1 MPIEYD
7 GFDVGNAVSS
17 GGVTG
22 STRVKMGN
30 KNYQLKPSILDNE
43 FTRQLKAGW
52 TDRENYGE
60 VIASKVSRAILITS
74 DFEAAPNVSLVYD
87 KVSKKTPVASKYLE
101 GDKVRTLD
109 EYIQEKDPRI
119 KPKRHVKFVDGT
131 KGKVGKGEYDI
142 SGEKNA
148 SLRKDIAMG
157 IAGSIISGDHD
168 VNPGNMIVV
177 TKDGKDRV
185 ARIDFG
191 HAFNDLLN
199 APKMF
204 GGKVR
209 NKDNQVLDFL
219 NRENL
224 ADLRFGD
231 QPKLWRDYP
240 GMIPSQEMADAFK
253 ELSEAQ
259 GLKSGVNAAR
269 EEFTDLLIEME
280 KNNDKKG
287 IKHLQKSL
295 EAISNNVSEVPLN
308 PKLTPQQSIAV
319 AFDNIEKFAKD
330 NQNQMKDA
338 AKLMQLQVD
347 IDKVIEGKKKGVEP
361 SKEQMSQLKNQYA
374 ELEKIKGIGQKGGGI
389 EWIKT
394 DEKKPAHKGDLES
407 YIKQRGQKLGLN
419 KAQSKDLAHSD
430 FEFPVKPTFLQR
442 VYNKLFGDKAQEAK
456 PQAVVTSLAKTQGNK
471 ILGDKQISSINKEV
485 PSASQQIP
493 PKLVAKAQVIG
504 SSLGKAE
511 NNKPIIKPKVT
522 RNRSASV
529 GW

>member
-1 MPIEYD
+1 MPIEYSK
-7 GFDVGNAVSS
+7 FDIENAVNS

-22 STRVKMGN
+22 SICVEMEGK
-30 KNYQLKPSILDNE
+30 KHQLKPSILDNK
-43 FTRQLKAGW
+43 FMRKLKAGW

-60 VIASKVSRAILITS
+60 VIASKISRAVLINS

-109 EYIQEKDPRI
+109 KYIKELNPNI
-119 KPKRHVKFVDGT
+119 KYKRHVKFVDGT

-142 SGEKNA
+142 SGEKNI
-148 SLRKDIAMG
+148 SLRKDIAKG

-177 TKDGKDRV
+177 TKGGEDRV

-199 APKMF
+199 APEMF

-219 NRENL
+219 NREQL
-224 ADLRFGD
+224 ADYKFGD

-253 ELSEAQ
+253 EISEAS
-259 GLKSGVNAAR
+259 GLSDGVKAAR
-269 EEFTDLLIEME
+269 QEFTDLLRDME
-280 KNNDKKG
+280 RNNDKEG

-295 EAISNNVSEVPLN
+295 KAISNNVSAVELN
-308 PKLTPQQSIAV
+308 PKLSPEQFINA

-338 AKLMQLQVD
+338 AKLMQVQVD
-347 IDKVIEGKKKGVEP
+347 VDKMIEAKKKGIEP
-361 SKEQMSQLKNQYA
+361 STEQMNQLKAQYA
-374 ELEKIKGIGQKGGGI
+374 ELEKIKGIGLKSGGVG
-389 EWIKT
+389 WIKT

-407 YIKQRGQKLGLN
+407 YIKQRGEKLGLD
-419 KAQSKDLAHSD
+419 KAKSKDLVHGD
-430 FEFPVKPTFLQR
+430 FQFPVKPTFFQR
-442 VYNKLFGDKAQEAK
+442 VYNKLFGDKTKEVK
-456 PQAVVTSLAKTQGNK
+456 PQVVSSSVIKAEAGKMV
-471 ILGDKQISSINKEV
+471 GDKQTHSINNKEM
-485 PSASQQIP
+485 P
-493 PKLVAKAQVIG
+493 PKLVEKAHVIG
-504 SSLGKAE
+504 DALGKSE
-511 NNKPIIKPKVT
+511 KSIPISKPKIT
-522 RNRSASV
+522 RDRSASV
-529 GW
+529 G